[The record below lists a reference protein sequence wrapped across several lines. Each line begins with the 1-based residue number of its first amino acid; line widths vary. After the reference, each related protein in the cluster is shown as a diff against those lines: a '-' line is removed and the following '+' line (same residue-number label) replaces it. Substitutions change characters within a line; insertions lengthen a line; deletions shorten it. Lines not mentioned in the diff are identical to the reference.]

1 MSQGFALG
9 GSAHTSLM
17 VTSSRAA
24 NVPDLSDFLQQLAQW
39 DGALLEM
46 VHAAHWGPLT
56 AMFVLAS
63 AWWVKW
69 PLFALTGACCDGA
82 KRRVLPKAALAAA
95 GAAAVAEGLTV
106 LLKHITERA
115 RPPLAD
121 PAIEALVTLPE
132 STSFPSGHAATAFAA
147 ATAVGVLHPRLRV
160 PLLTVAALVA
170 LSRVYLGV
178 HFWSDVLVGSLLGV
192 AIGLAT
198 ARFFQRGRREPRRHE
213 QSPGSGG
220 IRFARLRRSPG

>member
-1 MSQGFALG
+1 VSQGFTPGA
-9 GSAHTSLM
+9 SAHTSLM
-17 VTSSRAA
+17 VTSSPAA
-24 NVPDLSDFLQQLAQW
+24 NVPGLTEFLQQLAQW
-39 DGALLEM
+39 DGAAIEWL
-46 VHAAHWGPLT
+46 HATHWGPLT

-82 KRRVLPKAALAAA
+82 KRRMLPTAALAAA

-106 LLKHITERA
+106 LLKHVTERA

-121 PAIEALVTLPE
+121 PGIEALVTLPE

-192 AIGLAT
+192 AIGFLT
-198 ARFFQRGRREPRRHE
+198 VRLFQRDRPGPRRRGR
-213 QSPGSGG
+213 SPGSGG
-220 IRFARLRRSPG
+220 IRFARLRRAPG